1 MKRFVFLSLA
11 LFLGLP
17 VLAGA
22 DNVGSNP
29 IETVGSVA
37 NKSTRATSHMPEG
50 SSSQIAPAPTPETK
64 QEAKQDTPEER
75 AYKSKMIK
83 KSDEIAAKIKQ
94 IQAMEKAIEEE
105 TYLAS
110 KPPLIAQK
118 VILEEELRKLQMDG
132 EKLQAE
138 ESARKMTQDL
148 KNNTSHS
155 P

>member
-1 MKRFVFLSLA
+1 MMKRFVFLGFT
-11 LFLGLP
+11 LFLGFP
-17 VLAGA
+17 IFASADEGA
-22 DNVGSNP
+22 
-29 IETVGSVA
+29 
-37 NKSTRATSHMPEG
+37 
-50 SSSQIAPAPTPETK
+50 SSQMMQASTPETK
-64 QEAKQDTPEER
+64 QAAKEYTPEEK
-75 AYKSKMIK
+75 AYKAKMIK

-94 IQAMEKAIEEE
+94 IQAMDKTIEEE

-118 VILEEELRKLQMDG
+118 VILEEELRKLQMDRD
-132 EKLQAE
+132 KLQAE

>member
-1 MKRFVFLSLA
+1 MKRFVFLGVA

-17 VLAGA
+17 VLADGE
-22 DNVGSNP
+22 NVENAPVKTASSATNP
-29 IETVGSVA
+29 
-37 NKSTRATSHMPEG
+37 STRVASQMPE
-50 SSSQIAPAPTPETK
+50 SSSS
-64 QEAKQDTPEER
+64 QDTPEEK

-110 KPPLIAQK
+110 KPPLVAQK
-118 VILEEELRKLQMDG
+118 AILEEELRRLQMDRD
-132 EKLQAE
+132 KLQAE

-148 KNNTSHS
+148 KNNTSRS